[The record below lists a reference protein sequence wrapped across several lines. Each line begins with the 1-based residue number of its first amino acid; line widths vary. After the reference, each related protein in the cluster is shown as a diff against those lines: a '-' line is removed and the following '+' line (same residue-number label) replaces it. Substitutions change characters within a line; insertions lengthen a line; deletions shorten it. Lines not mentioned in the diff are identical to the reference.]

1 MATSRSYVLLQKGED
16 PFHTRFEDL
25 DGLTAFTVQ
34 EVDRMSN
41 TLVQLRREAPWA
53 QKHRGVMGPG
63 AAFFYFGP
71 DGVPG
76 HIIYGNAPSQ
86 PMATT
91 LRRKRSTASQYFTS
105 RSGRL
110 LKWKQLPN
118 HRMEC
123 IDGKEV
129 LAVYEAGQASRDY
142 SALLTIH
149 HPGLAV
155 VTEILTTLL
164 LSQMAVILQWQS

>member
-1 MATSRSYVLLQKGED
+1 MAAQKSYVLMQKGED

-25 DGLTAFTVQ
+25 DGLTAFTIQ
-34 EVDRMSN
+34 EVDRLSN
-41 TLVQLRREAPWA
+41 TIVQLRREEPWEK
-53 QKHRGVMGPG
+53 KHQNVMGPG

-71 DGVPG
+71 SGAPG

-91 LRRKRSTASQYFTS
+91 LRRKGSSASQYFLS

-123 IDGKEV
+123 VDGKEV
-129 LAVYEAGQASRDY
+129 LAIYEAGQASRDY
-142 SALLTIH
+142 SALLTIRH
-149 HPGLAV
+149 SGLAV
-155 VTEILTTLL
+155 VTEILTTLM
-164 LSQMAVILQWQS
+164 LSHMAILLQWQS